1 MAGASVLL
9 FFSLGKVS
17 EGKKVG
23 KEEERE
29 TVRKVLALHCKQILS
44 GERRF
49 AQLFSPTFLN
59 VSTCPQGASLVAQ
72 TVESAYNAGDAGS
85 IPGSRRYLGEGN
97 SYAFHMPP
105 FPGGI
110 DGKDSTCNAGDLA
123 SILGSGRPP
132 GEGNGNPL

>member
-1 MAGASVLL
+1 M
-9 FFSLGKVS
+9 KVR
-17 EGKKVG
+17 KLG
-23 KEEERE
+23 KEEERQKA
-29 TVRKVLALHCKQILS
+29 RKVLALHCKQILS

-49 AQLFSPTFLN
+49 AQLFFPTFLN

-72 TVESAYNAGDAGS
+72 TVETACNAGDAL
-85 IPGSRRYLGEGN
+85 IPGSRRYPGEGN

-110 DGKDSTCNAGDLA
+110 DSKDSTCNEGDLG